1 VSVTD
6 APLPWRSEDPAA
18 AAVLDE
24 LRGMLRRILGEFGF
38 SAEDAAAV
46 TMDTTFYGDLEMES
60 IDLVALAGQLA
71 QRYGDAVNFAEFL
84 AAFDLD
90 QVIDLRVGQLVG
102 HIVAARRR
110 ADLAAGA
117 GLVAGTGAR

>member
-1 VSVTD
+1 
-6 APLPWRSEDPAA
+6 
-18 AAVLDE
+18 
-24 LRGMLRRILGEFGF
+24 
-38 SAEDAAAV
+38 
-46 TMDTTFYGDLEMES
+46 MES

-71 QRYGDAVNFAEFL
+71 ERYGDAVNFAEFL

-110 ADLAAGA
+110 A
-117 GLVAGTGAR
+117 GLVAEHGTR

>member
-1 VSVTD
+1 VS
-6 APLPWRSEDPAA
+6 APLEAE
-18 AAVLDE
+18 AVLDE

-38 SAEDAAAV
+38 SADDAAAV
-46 TMDTTFYGDLEMES
+46 TTDTTFYGDLEMES

-71 QRYGDAVNFAEFL
+71 ERYGDAVNFAEFL

-110 ADLAAGA
+110 A
-117 GLVAGTGAR
+117 GLVADTGAR